1 MERITYAFPKR
12 KDIDPSIY
20 IDAYNLILQC
30 SQPNSPRG
38 FVIRFLELMKRACP
52 YDQAM
57 VLFLDINGKVS
68 GRYTV
73 GIRDEWVDLYL
84 NYYLYSEEYP
94 QEIHLYQDIRECSDC
109 NFSRIYDWS
118 QFAKSEFIT
127 DYIQARGL
135 RYSWGFCFFDLN
147 GAYRVI
153 ISLDRTRSEPF
164 PDSERARLEMALP
177 ILNNMYRNFYY
188 QGMDTN
194 REMQSPW
201 SGFHLTKRETEIA
214 DLLCQGMTVQNISN
228 VLYIAVTTTYKHISN
243 IYQKVGVSSQQ
254 ELLVKM
260 LNRKDTKKAGL

>member
-1 MERITYAFPKR
+1 MEKIIYAFPKR
-12 KDIDPSIY
+12 KDMDPSAY
-20 IDAYNLILQC
+20 IDAYNLILEC
-30 SQPNSPRG
+30 SQPISPRG
-38 FVIRFLELMKRACP
+38 FVVRFLELMKRACP

-84 NYYLYSEEYP
+84 NYYIHSEEYP
-94 QEIHLYQDIRECSDC
+94 QEIQLYQDLRETSDFC
-109 NFSRIYDWS
+109 FSRIYDWNH
-118 QFAKSEFIT
+118 FAKSEFIT

-135 RYSWGFCFFDLN
+135 KYSWGFCFFDMN

-153 ISLDRTRSEPF
+153 ISLDRTRSDPF
-164 PDSERARLEMALP
+164 SDTERASLELALP
-177 ILNNMYRNFYY
+177 ILNKMYRNFYY
-188 QGMDTN
+188 QGMDTS
-194 REMQSPW
+194 RSAQSPW
-201 SGFHLTKRETEIA
+201 SSYHLTRRETEIA
-214 DLLCQGMTVQNISN
+214 NLLCQGMTVQNISN

-260 LNRKDTKKAGL
+260 LNMKGM